1 MEQTLY
7 LWMAILGSSILVI
20 QIILQIIGLDAD
32 TEFPDGDIGDLDM
45 DGAHGA
51 DGNMFFGIL
60 SIKALVAFCAIFG
73 LTGLTVYDTIVPRS
87 ARLLS
92 ASLAGFAGMLLV
104 AWLMR
109 LLASL
114 YESGTVNIAGAVG
127 KTARVYLRIPAKGG
141 GQGKVTLE
149 LQSRTVELNAITDG
163 DAVATGAHVRIVEVL
178 DEETVKVES
187 D

>member
-7 LWMAILGSSILVI
+7 QWMAIIGSGILVI
-20 QIILQIIGLDAD
+20 QVIMQVMGLDAD
-32 TEFPDGDIGDLDM
+32 AEFPDGDVGDLDM

-73 LTGLTVYDTIVPRS
+73 LTGLTVYDTIVPRG
-87 ARLLS
+87 ARLL
-92 ASLAGFAGMLLV
+92 AATLAGFAGMLLV

-114 YESGTVNIAGAVG
+114 QESGTVEVAGALG
-127 KTARVYLRIPAKGG
+127 KRARVYLLIPAKGQ
-141 GQGKVTLE
+141 GQGKVTVE
-149 LQSRTVELNAITDG
+149 LQSRTIELNAITDG
-163 DAVATGAHVRIVEVL
+163 DAVATGAYVRIVEVL